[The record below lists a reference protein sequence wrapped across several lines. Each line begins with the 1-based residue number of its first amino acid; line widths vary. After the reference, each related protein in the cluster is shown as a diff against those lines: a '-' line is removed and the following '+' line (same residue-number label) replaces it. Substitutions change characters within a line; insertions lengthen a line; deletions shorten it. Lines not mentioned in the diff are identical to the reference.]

1 MMAHEALMLW
11 VLPLLPLGAGVAL
24 VRMRHR
30 GALLGIAVVAL
41 LITLALALW
50 AASAQPAAKW
60 AFGPG
65 MAPAIAALDLGRVL
79 IVLVPIIA
87 LPVVVYAATEQPAD
101 PGLPRLLALLVAFC
115 GAMELLLLATDF
127 LTLLV
132 AWELVGAC
140 SWALIAH
147 DWRDATA
154 ARAGRD
160 AFLTTRAG
168 DLGLYLAAA
177 AAFAGTGSLAFDRL
191 DSLAAPARH
200 IVAAGVLL
208 AAAAKSAQVPFSPWL
223 FAAMRGPTAA
233 SALLHS
239 ATMVAAGAYLLARL
253 SPQLA
258 STGWLLPVVAGLGLA
273 TALAGGAV
281 ATLQRDLKKALAG
294 STSAQYGLMLVA
306 VGAGFPAVA
315 GLHLVTHAAFKA
327 LLFLGA
333 GVATHVSGTLD
344 LERMRLGRA
353 APGTA
358 VLFALGTLALAGV
371 PPLGAA
377 YSKDEILAAA
387 SQSGEGT
394 YRLVAG
400 VLLAAFL
407 SALYAGRLQLLAFG
421 PGDTPA
427 LRRPR
432 LSAVATIAILALLSV
447 ALGLLWLPGVAAQM
461 AFVMGARLPDRA
473 QWPLV
478 ASLASVTLAGL
489 LCWLAWRRKSL
500 LDVGVPLQICTFVA
514 GWFALPQLAHAAVVA
529 PATAASAALA
539 RFDDRVV
546 DAGIRLAAGVGDRV
560 ARIFAGAGER
570 SMDALVQL
578 AVRATDSIATRS
590 TRIDVR
596 AVDGAVEWIAQ
607 AIGAAGARSR
617 RLQTGLLHEY
627 YALAAVGLL
636 AMVAAGALALRFLG
650 S

>member
-11 VLPLLPLGAGVAL
+11 ALPLLPLGAGVVL
-24 VRMRHR
+24 VRVRHR
-30 GALLGIAVVAL
+30 GALLGSAVAVL

-50 AASAQPAAKW
+50 AASAQPAANW
-60 AFGPG
+60 AFGPR
-65 MAPAIAALDLGRVL
+65 MAPAIAALGLGRVL

-87 LPVVVYAATEQPAD
+87 LPVVVYAAAEQPAD

-147 DWRDATA
+147 DWRDAA
-154 ARAGRD
+154 APRAGRD

-177 AAFAGTGSLAFDRL
+177 AAFAGTGSLAFEAL
-191 DSLAAPARH
+191 DTLAAPGSH
-200 IVAAGVLL
+200 VVAAGVLL

-253 SPQLA
+253 SPQLSSA
-258 STGWLLPVVAGLGLA
+258 GWLLPAVAGLGLA
-273 TALAGGAV
+273 TALAGGVV
-281 ATLQRDLKKALAG
+281 ATLQRDLKKALAA

-333 GVATHVSGTLD
+333 GIAMQVSGTLD
-344 LERMRLGRA
+344 LGRMRLGRL

-358 VLFALGTLALAGV
+358 VLLAVGTLALAGV

-377 YSKDEILAAA
+377 YTKDEILAAA
-387 SQSGEGT
+387 SLAGDAAW
-394 YRLVAG
+394 LVAG

-407 SALYAGRLQLLAFG
+407 SALYAGRLQLLAFR
-421 PGDTPA
+421 PGSDSA
-427 LRRPR
+427 SRRPG
-432 LSAVATIAILALLSV
+432 LNPVATVGFLALLSIV
-447 ALGLLWLPGVAAQM
+447 LGMLWLPGAAQGL
-461 AFVMGARLPDRA
+461 AHLIGAPLPARA
-473 QWPLV
+473 YWPLL
-478 ASLASVTLAGL
+478 ASLATITLAGV
-489 LCWLAWRRKSL
+489 LCGLAWRGHAL
-500 LDVGVPLQICTFVA
+500 LDFGIPLPVRRFLA
-514 GWFALPQLAHAAVVA
+514 GWFALPRLAHVAVVA
-529 PATAASAALA
+529 PASTVAAALA

-546 DAGIRLAAGVGDRV
+546 DPAIRVAAHMGERL

-570 SMDALVQL
+570 SIEALVHL
-578 AVRATDSIATRS
+578 AARATDTLGAGSW
-590 TRIDVR
+590 RIDVR
-596 AVDGAVEWIAQ
+596 AVDGAVESLAR
-607 AIGAAGARSR
+607 AIGALGSRSR

-627 YALAAVGLL
+627 YGFAAIGLL
-636 AMVAAGALALRFLG
+636 AMIAAATVSVTFLRR
-650 S
+650 